1 MNSEKTVV
9 LVALLIKLRK
19 KVMCCKSCNW
29 TDLSSFTMQ
38 WVYSWKVRPS
48 IFISDS
54 VFYQAAV
61 ENAEVLRLC
70 LPHGCQYYHYL
81 ILWIKPSVW
90 TGILPPEIV
99 ILGECGKGSK
109 TSLDM
114 QSLPL
119 KSNVFTA
126 NQCVLLL
133 SKIILWQMLGT
144 RPLCLVFFGG
154 KKKKEVR
161 KKVIPNQTVIRK
173 KEVGV
178 EEENTSKTLERQDV
192 WFQTLWITPW

>member
-61 ENAEVLRLC
+61 ENAEVLRLSST
-70 LPHGCQYYHYL
+70 
-81 ILWIKPSVW
+81 WMSV
-90 TGILPPEIV
+90 L
-99 ILGECGKGSK
+99 
-109 TSLDM
+109 
-114 QSLPL
+114 SLPYFMD
-119 KSNVFTA
+119 KTFCMNRHTSTRNSNSGRVWKRKQNFTRHA
-126 NQCVLLL
+126 VPPTQKQCVHC
-133 SKIILWQMLGT
+133 KPVCAAPIQDH
-144 RPLCLVFFGG
+144 PLTD
-154 KKKKEVR
+154 VR
-161 KKVIPNQTVIRK
+161 N
-173 KEVGV
+173 
-178 EEENTSKTLERQDV
+178 
-192 WFQTLWITPW
+192 